1 MVSFGGGG
9 GVEGI
14 VGAELRDFYTLHTYN
29 NDFFPLTVNLPF
41 CGAPSLAVIHLN
53 ETWIISIFI
62 SIFILATEFCTSWGK
77 KTMVCLG

>member
-1 MVSFGGGG
+1 MVSFGGG

-41 CGAPSLAVIHLN
+41 CGAPSLAVIH
-53 ETWIISIFI
+53 S
-62 SIFILATEFCTSWGK
+62 
-77 KTMVCLG
+77 